1 MCEWCFNLGKRK
13 RGWPHK
19 IWKDEVEDDLNVMDI
34 KTDSSG
40 QKPSEMNTYCIGS
53 QGPKW
58 TVVFEKKEEMSPSDK
73 HVFQFHLNV

>member
-1 MCEWCFNLGKRK
+1 
-13 RGWPHK
+13 
-19 IWKDEVEDDLNVMDI
+19 MDI